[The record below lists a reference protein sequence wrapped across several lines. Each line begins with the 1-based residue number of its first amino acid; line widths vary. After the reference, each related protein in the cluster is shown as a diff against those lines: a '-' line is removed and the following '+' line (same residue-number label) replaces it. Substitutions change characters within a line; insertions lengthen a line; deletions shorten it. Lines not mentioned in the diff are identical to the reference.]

1 MSETTT
7 TLEFDP
13 RAKRGELEEL
23 AIKNGLVSAKTY
35 SNKPAVIEA
44 LEKVQAGGDAS
55 EIDAEYKQEVD
66 DNDDASQ
73 DDPSTTPPDVSVT
86 ENDDEPT
93 PPETTPETA
102 PNEPTKPKGTFKNR
116 NQGHPTAF
124 DATGRPLVR

>member
-1 MSETTT
+1 MSETT

-23 AIKNGLVSAKTY
+23 AINNGLVSAKTY
-35 SNKPAVIEA
+35 ANKPAVIEA
-44 LEKVQAGGDAS
+44 LEKVQAGGDAG

-66 DNDDASQ
+66 NADDASQ
-73 DDPSTTPPDVSVT
+73 NSDSTTPPDVTVT
-86 ENDDEPT
+86 DNDDEPT
-93 PPETTPETA
+93 SDDKAPETA

-124 DATGRPLVR
+124 DANGRPMFR